1 MQNIVLLSWSGF
13 TSGLGGLGHHVSLA
27 YEIRLWIEHTP
38 RLQNLTM
45 LLQLSYLKELLQC
58 SCFFKEYKSK
68 WRTCDFFFFSQA
80 EIKINSTLRKAWLT
94 SNVCYFE
101 RYKAISFK
109 YWEQEG
115 LNINLIG
122 LNLILWLYLIGA
134 MLYYTKKGKNYVIFI
149 NMSSVTWSF
158 GLISIDK
165 LQMIWILFFSHSYF

>member
-1 MQNIVLLSWSGF
+1 MNRAHTQTAKFDHALTVKLPKRA
-13 TSGLGGLGHHVSLA
+13 TSV
-27 YEIRLWIEHTP
+27 
-38 RLQNLTM
+38 
-45 LLQLSYLKELLQC
+45 QL
-58 SCFFKEYKSK
+58 FFQGVQIQMKDM
-68 WRTCDFFFFSQA
+68 WLFFFSQA